1 MDTGEDDLLKT
12 ALSEAFNFIEHVGK
26 LPASHPASGV
36 RDDAVTAELVAAVL
50 HFNIGSRVLCR
61 VGNFQ
66 LLVLF
71 LMGQILEVFPGLM
84 DAGRKFLLA
93 HGSELRCRRFLTFWL
108 FFAGAIVAA
117 VPVAG
122 ALCL

>member
-12 ALSEAFNFIEHVGK
+12 ALSEAFNFIEHIGK

-71 LMGQILEVFPGLM
+71 LMGQILEVIPPRSWKRAPLPALP
-84 DAGRKFLLA
+84 DFLAFLC
-93 HGSELRCRRFLTFWL
+93 RCNRRRSPRRRSTLSLTFRL
-108 FFAGAIVAA
+108 F
-117 VPVAG
+117 
-122 ALCL
+122 